1 MVKDKARVRARIA
14 ALFPKAA
21 HMAQK
26 RIDAI
31 ADRLEATD
39 DSTDEE
45 IDTEL
50 ETINDSGLATFEDIV
65 RTDDQLAAAQKKKD
79 EPKKEDPKKEEDDK
93 LDPTD
98 PAAILKRMENL
109 EKQLAAEKEKNTK
122 EALTTR
128 FKNDPRLKDV
138 PAFMLNRAV
147 PQSEEEFEDVVTSLS
162 EEYKAFAIQNNI
174 SKIDNDAPPAGDGKG
189 PKKDTVKE
197 ASDTEVD
204 KIADFIL

>member
-14 ALFPKAA
+14 ALYPKAA

-50 ETINDSGLATFEDIV
+50 ETINNSGLATFEDIV

-147 PQSEEEFEDVVTSLS
+147 PQTEEEFEDVVTSLS

-174 SKIDNDAPPAGDGKG
+174 SKIDNDAPPAGERKTT
-189 PKKDTVKE
+189 KKDTVKE
-197 ASDTEVD
+197 ASDAEVD

>member
-174 SKIDNDAPPAGDGKG
+174 SKIDNDAPPAGDGKT

-204 KIADFIL
+204 KIADYIL

>member
-50 ETINDSGLATFEDIV
+50 ETINNSGLATFEDIV

>member
-50 ETINDSGLATFEDIV
+50 ETINNSGLATFEDIV

-79 EPKKEDPKKEEDDK
+79 EPKKVEPKKEEDDK

-162 EEYKAFAIQNNI
+162 EEYKTFAIQNNI
-174 SKIDNDAPPAGDGKG
+174 SKIDNDAPPAGDGKT

-197 ASDTEVD
+197 ASDAEVD